1 MKSETPLNKKFEL
14 RYSREVA
21 CAMIEQAMEDVH
33 SHRVFKSKTLND
45 LQEVYRSSAITF
57 FRSRFF
63 EFMCDAMQLN
73 ADAIR
78 FRAFR

>member
-1 MKSETPLNKKFEL
+1 MPRNKKFEL
-14 RYSREVA
+14 RYTREVA
-21 CAMIEQAMEDVH
+21 CKMIEQAMEDVH
-33 SHRVFKSKTLND
+33 SNKKFKSKSLND

-57 FRSRFF
+57 FRSKFF
-63 EFMCDAMQLN
+63 EFMCDALQLN